1 MNHSSLTR
9 RHFLRS
15 AAAAS
20 TLSLTASSKVLGA
33 NDEIVLGMIGTGGRG
48 KRLLQAITN
57 IEGYRVAA
65 VCDLVPERAS
75 QAAEI
80 CEQYTPKVREY
91 TDFRQMLDR
100 EKLDA
105 CFVVT
110 EEANHA
116 KCVIPVLE
124 AGLHCFSEKPIDVT
138 VEKVDQVVKA
148 ARKAKGIYQVGYQ
161 RRYLKGFQDAIADI
175 QSGNLGA
182 VTFMQGE
189 WHWTYGTGGRYLDMD
204 FAGCWFLAQAC
215 HHADVMAWVM
225 GNKPPVEC
233 AAMGAIT
240 QHNENPPTHCA
251 EDHSSLIFRFEPN
264 VNFTYTH
271 LMNCCEQFTGEKLWV
286 HTEKG
291 GIDLPG
297 GMLYARPGMGDN
309 RKYAEQSL
317 DWDNGTY
324 DELEAFGRH
333 IRNGEQPLSNA
344 ETARVGTLMGI
355 LGGMAMYNRDARHF
369 HLGLANWSNLNTA
382 SNS

>member
-1 MNHSSLTR
+1 MSQSTVSR
-9 RHFLRS
+9 RGFLRT

-20 TLSLTASSKVLGA
+20 AFSLTAPSTVLGA
-33 NDEIVLGMIGTGGRG
+33 NEEIVLGMIGTGGRG
-48 KRLLQAITN
+48 QRLLKSITN
-57 IEGYRVAA
+57 IKGYRVAA
-65 VCDLVPERAS
+65 VCDLVPERA
-75 QAAEI
+75 QLAADI
-80 CEQYTPKVREY
+80 CEQYKPQVKQY
-91 TDFRQMLDR
+91 TDFRKMLDV

-110 EEANHA
+110 EEGNHR

-124 AGLHCFSEKPIDVT
+124 AGLHCFSEKPIEVT
-138 VEKVDQVVKA
+138 VEKVDQVVQA

-175 QSGNLGA
+175 QSGNLGK
-182 VTFMQGE
+182 VTCLQGE
-189 WHWTYGTGGRYLDMD
+189 WHWTSGTGGRYLDMD

-240 QHNENPPTHCA
+240 QNNENPPTHCA

-271 LMNCCEQFTGEKLWV
+271 LMNCCEEFSGEKLWA

-297 GMLYARPGMGDN
+297 GMLYPRPEMGEKK
-309 RKYAEQSL
+309 KYMEKSI

-324 DELEAFGRH
+324 DELEAFGKH
-333 IRNGEQPLSNA
+333 IRNGEKPLSNA

-355 LGGMAMYNRDARHF
+355 LGGMAMYNRDAKQF
-369 HLGLANWSNLNTA
+369 KLGTA
-382 SNS
+382 QWKDLGTTT